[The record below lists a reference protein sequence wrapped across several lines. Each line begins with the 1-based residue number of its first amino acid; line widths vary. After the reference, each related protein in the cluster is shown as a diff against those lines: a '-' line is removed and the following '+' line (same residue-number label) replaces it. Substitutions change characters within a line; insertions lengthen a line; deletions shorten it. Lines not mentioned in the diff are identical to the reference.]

1 MAFKVA
7 SQVRGL
13 SDEAFRQAFGTE
25 EQCRTALVRLSA
37 SLITVIQRNGES
49 RKKHDIAYD
58 KSATFTEILVV

>member
-37 SLITVIQRNGES
+37 SLITVIHRNGES
-49 RKKHDIAYD
+49 QKRHDIAYIRHP
-58 KSATFTEILVV
+58 TFTENLVN